1 MWTMKRF
8 ALLVLCSS
16 AAALPGTALGAGSST
31 HAGGALVSTQGFV
44 ATQGVVSSSGPRASL
59 AGLVCQTNLD
69 PAARAIS
76 VTATIRP
83 LPGTLK
89 QYLRFV
95 LFERVQG
102 STSWTTVQDPGSK
115 LGQWVLVPTETVSSP
130 VANLA
135 APAAYRFEVSF
146 KWTGAHGRLLGTATR
161 ESKVCQQPELRPDLT
176 VDSIAIG
183 VAPLHPHLDTFQAV
197 IGDLGATGAGPF
209 TVAVVYAHLG
219 VLRTDDI
226 TVQHIGPHVIKT
238 VGGAGPACDAGTPVT
253 VTVDPQDLI
262 DVYSRSQATLAT
274 TCPAPSSTS

>member
-1 MWTMKRF
+1 MKRF
-8 ALLVLCSS
+8 ALIVLCS
-16 AAALPGTALGAGSST
+16 AAAVLPCSALGAGSST
-31 HAGGALVSTQGFV
+31 QASRGLV
-44 ATQGVVSSSGPRASL
+44 ATRGVVASSGPRASL
-59 AGLVCQTNLD
+59 GGLVCQTNLD

-83 LPGTLK
+83 LAGTLR

-146 KWTGAHGRLLGTATR
+146 KWTGAHDRLLGTVTR
-161 ESKVCQQPELRPDLT
+161 DSKVCQQPELRPDLT
-176 VDSIAIG
+176 VNSITVG
-183 VAPLHPHLDTFQAV
+183 VAPLHPHLDILKAV

-209 TVAVVYAHLG
+209 TVAVLYTHLG
-219 VLRTDDI
+219 LLQTDDI
-226 TVQHIGPHVIKT
+226 TVQHIAAHAVKT
-238 VGGAGPACDAGTPVT
+238 VGGSGPACDAGTPVT

-262 DVYSRSQATLAT
+262 DVYSRSQATLAI
-274 TCPAPSSTS
+274 TCPAP